1 MRYCGAIEKRSSTG
15 SPLQVALRCKPNRS
29 TYIYIR
35 LVIRFLC
42 ALHLSIFE
50 QPQKQ
55 GDFQQSY
62 CRRLSTL
69 ILIILIVTGCGRT
82 LSRISPPSIE
92 PLSLLRAEDIEF
104 ADDLDIDSL
113 NLALERSIKYYEGRG
128 RDNIYHIAERQI
140 SARQMIESLLAFRQI
155 IGESNNVADWQKQI
169 REKFDVYKAQGAD
182 DNGSV
187 LYTGYYEPL
196 LEGSLTRTEKYKY
209 PLYKPPP
216 DLIARKVSKNETKI
230 FRMNNG
236 EQVPY
241 YSQRN

>member
-187 LYTGYYEPL
+187 LYSGYYEPL
-196 LEGSLTRTEKYKY
+196 LEGSLTRT
-209 PLYKPPP
+209 
-216 DLIARKVSKNETKI
+216 
-230 FRMNNG
+230 
-236 EQVPY
+236 
-241 YSQRN
+241 